1 MIGESN
7 TFGELQA
14 ERLAAE
20 AICIAGEWVRRC
32 SSSHGSTRTRSV
44 ASGISP
50 APGSRSIAASLNRQ
64 AITQARFGYLRKGVA
79 GLLRDPIEAKREGSA
94 HPVA

>member
-44 ASGISP
+44 RGFRGLPHSRFKENRRLAAQAGDHASAVR
-50 APGSRSIAASLNRQ
+50 AP
-64 AITQARFGYLRKGVA
+64 
-79 GLLRDPIEAKREGSA
+79 EEGSCW
-94 HPVA
+94 PTSGPDRGQTRG